1 MMWLHHFDTQFST
14 DCGCVFVELFNL
26 YNFSTKWMRT
36 LDSPLCTS
44 LLMFLDIT
52 KLHLYTASV
61 LQELAFVSGKLPYQL
76 PGEGVGDG
84 LVGGREGHPA
94 RGAGR
99 HLK

>member
-26 YNFSTKWMRT
+26 YNFSTKWIRT
-36 LDSPLCTS
+36 LDGSLGTLPLVSDDVTE
-44 LLMFLDIT
+44 
-52 KLHLYTASV
+52 LHLDTTSE
-61 LQELAFVSGKLPYQL
+61 LGELATMVHFVNQL
-76 PGEGVGDG
+76 GGESVGDG
-84 LVGGREGHPA
+84 LVGGRVGHPA